1 MPPIFKVNLKRNLGI
16 RPDARQIFYLS
27 DGVLT
32 EVKFFDSLFNETQ
45 IINSPNVRFVKC
57 EKTGG
62 DEGVS
67 DGLGLLRL
75 AKQYIQNS
83 KDFRKGYDKVMIVFD
98 LDTYISNLS
107 LIIQAINENND
118 IIFAYSNP
126 SFELLLLLC
135 KDSNFIKKST
145 SDLLSQILK
154 NNYVGNDRFVYH
166 LLRTQYHFDSKNRHA
181 NFLTVAKNIN
191 DIDLSDLNIFIDR
204 ACKRLTCN
212 IPYILDMIQKDRVD
226 EIVYFAPEN
235 ER

>member
-1 MPPIFKVNLKRNLGI
+1 MPPIFKISLKRNIGI

-45 IINSPNVRFVKC
+45 IINNPNVRFVKC

-67 DGLGLLRL
+67 DGLGLLKL

-98 LDTYISNLS
+98 LDTYINNLT
-107 LIIQAINENND
+107 LITESIRESDD
-118 IIFAYSNP
+118 IIFAYSSP

-135 KDSNFIKKST
+135 MDSCFIKEA
-145 SDLLSQILK
+145 SDDIISQVLRNK
-154 NNYVGNDRFVYH
+154 YVGRDRFAYH
-166 LLRTQYHFDSKNRHA
+166 LLKAQYHFDSKNRNA
-181 NFLTVAKNIN
+181 DFLNAASRIK
-191 DIDLSDLNIFIDR
+191 DIDLNDLNIFIDI
-204 ACKRLTCN
+204 ANDRLTCN
-212 IPYILDMIQKDRVD
+212 IPYVLEMIQKDRID
-226 EIVYFAPEN
+226 EIVYFSN
-235 ER
+235 E